1 LEVKVNKKNSYEVEI
16 MVEVPR
22 QRWEEMLSLAFEN
35 FRRQAKIDGFRPG
48 KIPMPL
54 VKKMFG
60 TNIEADTADAAVKQF
75 YQEAIEQEK
84 IEVVHPGQVLE
95 VDYKDDKPFT
105 FKVLVEVMPELA
117 VEGLDNMMTYL
128 EEVEIG
134 DEEIE
139 KGMENLRE
147 ERAIMTSVD
156 ATIENGNLV
165 VVDLQQVDATGIP
178 ILTHNTKNVMI
189 EIGKN
194 ELGPNIDK
202 QLLGKNKS
210 EKVLVTVATNA
221 KSENGEIKNLYYQ
234 FDIKDILKK
243 ELPKIDVDFAQS
255 INPQFKNMEDLRKG
269 IKSYIQ
275 EQANRQAKK
284 QLIERLIEHLV
295 DNNRVDVPPSMR
307 ETYFDKIYEKFQKNG
322 EKLEKTEFEKEY
334 GQDVL
339 RNLKWFIIRKNLIDQ
354 FNLKPME
361 ADFEESIVSMAETS
375 NKAIET
381 IRENYKIKKN
391 REKLSELIED
401 RKIREFLESK
411 AKVTTRKVSY
421 NEFTQQKRR
430 SPGLYE

>member
-1 LEVKVNKKNSYEVEI
+1 

-361 ADFEESIVSMAETS
+361 ADFEESMVSMAETS